1 MKISWLGHASFLLEI
16 GKYKLVTDPAG
27 EKVGYPNYK
36 DKVDIVTISHEHFD
50 HNAIDTLSGEPI
62 IIRKPGVSKIN
73 GLTIQ
78 GIKTFHDKNG
88 GINRGSNTVFKIV
101 AEDIAVVH
109 LGDIGHPLEKRQI
122 KEIGLPDV
130 LLLPVG
136 GVYTID
142 ADDAFEVVK
151 QLNPRVVIPMH
162 YKTPSLS
169 FNLAPV
175 EEFTQKLN
183 QVVKIPYVEITKD
196 TMEKQLT
203 IIVLEYLR

>member
-1 MKISWLGHASFLLEI
+1 MKISWLGHASFLLEM
-16 GKYKLVTDPAG
+16 GNYKLVTDPAG
-27 EKVGYPNYK
+27 EKVSYPNYK
-36 DKVDIVTISHEHFD
+36 GKVDIVTVSHEHFD
-50 HNAIDTLSGEPI
+50 HNAIDTLNGEPV
-62 IIRKPGVSKIN
+62 IIRKPGISKIN

-78 GIKTFHDKNG
+78 GIETFHDRNG
-88 GINRGSNTVFKIV
+88 GMSRGSNTVFKIV
-101 AEDIAVVH
+101 AEDITVVH
-109 LGDIGHPLEKRQI
+109 LGDLGHPLEKRHI

-151 QLNPRVVIPMH
+151 QLNPRIVIPMH

-175 EEFTQKLN
+175 EEFTQKFN
-183 QVVKIPYVEITKD
+183 QVIKIPYAEITKD